1 MQNQEATKHVISLK
15 DQLSKWQN
23 EENSVIRKLRQDLYD
38 EKKKVCE
45 LGDDKMS

>member
-23 EENSVIRKLRQDLYD
+23 EENSVIRKLKQDLHD
-38 EKKKVCE
+38 EKKS
-45 LGDDKMS
+45 LST